1 MENQTNTSVN
11 TTARFTDEL
20 RETHRETWDAA
31 VGHRFVRELFDG
43 TIDDGVMASYL
54 VQDYRFLDSFLQLL
68 GAAMSTADE
77 LAPRLRLSQF
87 IGEVAGDE
95 NTYFLRSFEALGVT
109 EEMRANTPD
118 SAPTA
123 GFTGLMREAAGTR
136 SYAAALGVLVVAE
149 WLYLDWAIKAPADR
163 PQNFVH
169 NEWIELHDYPAFHD
183 LVAFLRSE
191 VDRLGQASEDNRA
204 IITEY
209 FGRAV
214 ALELEFFDAAYAEPL
229 QL

>member
-1 MENQTNTSVN
+1 MSTQ
-11 TTARFTDEL
+11 RFTDQL
-20 RETHRETWDAA
+20 RETHRDTWDAA
-31 VGHRFVRELFDG
+31 VNHRFVHELFDG

-68 GAAMSTADE
+68 GAAMSTADD

-109 EEMRANTPD
+109 EEQRQSIPD

-123 GFTGLMREAAGTR
+123 GFTGLMREAAETR

-149 WLYLDWAIKAPADR
+149 WLYLDWATKAPANR
-163 PQNFVH
+163 PENFVH
-169 NEWIELHDYPAFHD
+169 NEWIELHDYPEFHD
-183 LVAFLRSE
+183 LVEFLRSE
-191 VDRLGQASEDNRA
+191 VDRVGPEHRDTVS
-204 IITEY
+204 EY
-209 FGRAV
+209 FGRAI
-214 ALELEFFDAAYAEPL
+214 ALELEFFDAAYAQPL
-229 QL
+229 ER

>member
-1 MENQTNTSVN
+1 MT
-11 TTARFTDEL
+11 RFSDEL
-20 RETHRETWDAA
+20 REAHREKWDAA
-31 VGHRFVRELFDG
+31 VGHRFVQELFSG
-43 TIDDGVMASYL
+43 TIDDGVMAGYL

-109 EEMRANTPD
+109 DEQRDNTPD
-118 SAPTA
+118 TAACA
-123 GFTGLMREAAGTR
+123 GFTGLMREAAETR

-149 WLYLDWAIKAPADR
+149 WLYLDWATNAPKER
-163 PQNFVH
+163 PESFVH
-169 NEWIELHDYPAFHD
+169 NEWIELHDYPEFHE
-183 LVAFLRSE
+183 LVEFLRGE
-191 VDRLGQASEDNRA
+191 VDRVGPDNREVVE
-204 IITEY
+204 EY

-214 ALELEFFDAAYAEPL
+214 ALELDFFNNSYEQPL
-229 QL
+229 EV

>member
-1 MENQTNTSVN
+1 MT
-11 TTARFTDEL
+11 RFSDEL
-20 RETHRETWDAA
+20 RDAHREKWDAA
-31 VGHRFVRELFDG
+31 VGHRFVQELFNG

-95 NTYFLRSFEALGVT
+95 NTYFLRSFEELGVT
-109 EEMRANTPD
+109 EEQRDNTPD
-118 SAPTA
+118 TAACA
-123 GFTGLMREAAGTR
+123 GFTGLMREAAETR

-149 WLYLDWAIKAPADR
+149 WLYLDWATNAPEKR
-163 PQNFVH
+163 PESFVH
-169 NEWIELHDYPAFHD
+169 NEWIELHNYPEFHD
-183 LVAFLRSE
+183 LVEFLRSE
-191 VDRLGQASEDNRA
+191 VDRVGPGNREVVE
-204 IITEY
+204 EY

-214 ALELEFFDAAYAEPL
+214 ALELDFFNNSYEQPL
-229 QL
+229 EV